1 MPARIESSPP
11 AISWLNMGHYSI
23 DKKRC
28 QEHKIEISETPV
40 IIFPSRFVA
49 PEAEQMMRDRPDRR
63 LPGMPFS
70 RVDSASGTGTPA
82 RRREPA

>member
-1 MPARIESSPP
+1 
-11 AISWLNMGHYSI
+11 MGHYSI

-49 PEAEQMMRDRPDRR
+49 PEAEQMIARHAFLKGRFSVWNGYSRASAR
-63 LPGMPFS
+63 AGM
-70 RVDSASGTGTPA
+70 TPSSVHDGA
-82 RRREPA
+82 IGGIEFR